1 MLLLLKTCVLFFL
14 QFVCTQVNQRALEE
28 ALTTKSTLAQG
39 EVIISPV
46 SVSKATDMRDAFVK
60 AIYGRMFIWIVSKLN
75 EATFKPKTDPKGK
88 RVKIGL
94 LDIFGFENFGKNR

>member
-1 MLLLLKTCVLFFL
+1 M
-14 QFVCTQVNQRALEE
+14 NQRALEE

-46 SVSKATDMRDAFVK
+46 SVSKAVDMRDAFVK
-60 AIYGRMFIWIVSKLN
+60 AIYGRLFIWIVAKLN
-75 EATFKPKTDPKGK
+75 EATFRERADVKSK
-88 RVKIGL
+88 RISIGL